1 MSASTQKPV
10 KTPVVLQM
18 EAIECGAAC
27 VAIMAEHFGLVKP
40 LEYWREACG
49 VSRDGVKAKQM
60 LLAARDHG
68 LEAKGFKTNAEGLV
82 GLNWPLI
89 VFWEFNHFLV
99 LEGLDAE
106 NAWLNDPAVGP
117 RRISREEFEKGF
129 TGVVLEVS
137 ADDGF
142 VPEGKRKSVWD
153 FLKDRLG
160 GAQLAL
166 VLILATGFLLT
177 LPNLV
182 LPTFNRIIAD
192 YFVLESHPGW
202 YWPMVGSMLAVA
214 AAQALLTWMQ
224 GRQLLRLDAKLA
236 LTGTAAFFWHAL
248 HLPLR
253 YFAHRNASEVGSRTT
268 LNDKIAGTATNR
280 LAAAVIGMLTM
291 VVYGVV
297 MLQYNVGLTLLA
309 AFFAALNLLVL
320 RLVQERQTN
329 INRRLL
335 VEEARYY
342 SLASRGLQN
351 VEDLLASGGATGF
364 INKLL
369 GHHAD
374 VVSQRQELGAK
385 SALLEALP
393 KLLGTVGILALML
406 FGGLDVMNG
415 VITVGML
422 IAFQM
427 LMGLFSAPV
436 GQLLGLG
443 SEIQTMTGEMERL
456 DDVLLHPTDVP
467 QPAPTGNGAARGAP
481 LQGDIAFNNVSFSYS
496 PFAPPALNNLSFSI
510 SRGECVALVGVSGG
524 GKSTIARLIAGLYAP
539 TAGEIH
545 FDGTPMGD
553 LDRAT
558 VTDAIGYVD
567 QDVKLFEGTVAENL
581 AMSDISPSSE
591 MLISC
596 AKAACI
602 YDVIMERPGGFSA
615 HVSPGGRNFSGG
627 ERQRIE
633 LARALM
639 RQPAILLL
647 DEATSALDAETER
660 AVINNLLELGTTVV
674 FVSHRLTALQWFDT
688 IYMLKDGSIAESGS
702 YSELCR
708 RSGPFAALLS
718 HPVSQGEGNSDV

>member
-1 MSASTQKPV
+1 MSAEPQKPV

-27 VAIMAEHFGLVKP
+27 IAIIAEHFGLVKP

-60 LLAARDHG
+60 LTAARNHG
-68 LEAKGFKTNAEGLV
+68 LDAKGFKTDAEGLV
-82 GLNWPLI
+82 GLTWPLV

-106 NAWLNDPAVGP
+106 SAWLNDPAVGP
-117 RRISREEFEKGF
+117 RRVSREEFEKGF
-129 TGVVLEVS
+129 TGVALHVS
-137 ADDGF
+137 AGESF
-142 VPEGKRKSVWD
+142 EREGKRKSAWD
-153 FLKDRLG
+153 FLKERLS
-160 GAQLAL
+160 GAQAAL
-166 VLILATGFLLT
+166 GLILATGFLLT
-177 LPNLV
+177 VPNLV
-182 LPTFNRIIAD
+182 VPTFNRIIAD
-192 YFVLESHPGW
+192 YFILESHPDW
-202 YWPMVGSMLAVA
+202 YWPMVASMSAVA

-236 LTGTAAFFWHAL
+236 LTGTATFFWHAL

-253 YFAHRNASEVGSRTT
+253 YFAHRNASEVGSRTI

-280 LAAAVIGMLTM
+280 LAAAVIGTLTM
-291 VVYGVV
+291 VVYGIV
-297 MLQYNVGLTLLA
+297 MLQYNVGLTVLA
-309 AFFAALNLLVL
+309 VLFAALNLLVL

-351 VEDLLASGGATGF
+351 VEDLLASGGATRF
-364 INKLL
+364 TNKLL

-374 VVSQRQELGAK
+374 VISQRQKLGTN
-385 SALLEALP
+385 STLLDALP
-393 KLLGTVGILALML
+393 KLLGTFGILALML

-443 SEIQTMTGEMERL
+443 SDIQTMTGEMERL
-456 DDVLLHPTDVP
+456 DDVLLHPKD
-467 QPAPTGNGAARGAP
+467 APLEVNEGGFEKP
-481 LQGDIAFNNVSFSYS
+481 LVQLQGDVAFKDVSFAYS
-496 PFAPPALNNLSFSI
+496 TYAPAALDKLSFSV

-524 GKSTIARLIAGLYAP
+524 GKSTIARLIAGLYEP
-539 TAGEIH
+539 TAGKIL
-545 FDGTPMGD
+545 FDGIAAGE
-553 LDRAT
+553 LDRAI
-558 VTDAIGYVD
+558 VSDAIGYVD

-581 AMSDISPSSE
+581 AMSDVSPASDL
-591 MLISC
+591 LISC

-602 YDVIMERPGGFSA
+602 YEVIMGRPGGFSA
-615 HVSPGGRNFSGG
+615 RVAPGGSNFSGG

-639 RQPAILLL
+639 RKPAILLL

-660 AVINNLLELGTTVV
+660 AVINNLLELGTTVI

-688 IYMLKDGSIAESGS
+688 IHMLKDGTIVESGS
-702 YSELCR
+702 FSELCR
-708 RSGPFAALLS
+708 RSGPFIELLARPAS
-718 HPVSQGEGNSDV
+718 SEGGGNEG